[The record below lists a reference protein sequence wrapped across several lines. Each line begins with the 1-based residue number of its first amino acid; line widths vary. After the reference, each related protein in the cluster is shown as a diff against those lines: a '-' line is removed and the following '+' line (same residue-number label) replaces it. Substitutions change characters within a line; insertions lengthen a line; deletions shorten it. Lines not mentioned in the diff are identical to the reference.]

1 MMQYGFYPLNDSMG
15 DPNVRGESPEGFVIV
30 KDVAVG
36 ALTAGKATVT
46 LTNIPFG
53 KGLGE
58 VWGAE
63 IIAGADAG
71 RTLEGGSESDLNVI
85 LVVGTVALG
94 SGAGEVDVDI
104 VSISAESTAADYV
117 VSLKVY
123 GKILPLN
130 A

>member
-1 MMQYGFYPLNDSMG
+1 MFVHGFYPLNSSHL

-36 ALTAGKATVT
+36 AMTAGKKAVT
-46 LTNIPFG
+46 ISNVPFG

-63 IIAGADAG
+63 IIAGADTG
-71 RTLEGGSESDLNVI
+71 DVIEGGSESDLNAV
-85 LVVGTVALG
+85 LVVGAVAA
-94 SGAGEVDVDI
+94 GANAGQVAITI
-104 VSISAESTAADYV
+104 VSTSAGATANYTV
-117 VSLKVY
+117 TLKIY
-123 GKILPLN
+123 GRVLPVD

>member
-1 MMQYGFYPLNDSMG
+1 MFQEGFYPLNSSVL

-30 KDVAVG
+30 RDVVVG
-36 ALTAGKATVT
+36 AMTAGKKAVT

-53 KGLGE
+53 KNFGE

-63 IIAGADAG
+63 IIAGADPLDTIA
-71 RTLEGGSESDLNVI
+71 GGSESDLNAV
-85 LVVGTVALG
+85 LVVGAVALG
-94 SGAGEVDVDI
+94 SNDKEVSVTI
-104 VSISAESTAADYV
+104 VSTNATSTGNYT

-123 GKILPLN
+123 GRINPVN